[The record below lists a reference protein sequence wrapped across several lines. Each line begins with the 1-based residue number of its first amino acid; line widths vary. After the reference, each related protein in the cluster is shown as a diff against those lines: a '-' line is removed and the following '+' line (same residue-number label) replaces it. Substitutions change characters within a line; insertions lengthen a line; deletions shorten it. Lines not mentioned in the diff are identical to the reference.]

1 MPPDTSAQR
10 ITELEISMTHLQ
22 RDYDALHEVLLSQ
35 QKTID
40 GLKRKLERLESRVD
54 GVADPEIRD
63 AEAEKPPH
71 Y

>member
-40 GLKRKLERLESRVD
+40 GLKRKLERLESEFVNRFSTQELGKDFVK
-54 GVADPEIRD
+54 I
-63 AEAEKPPH
+63 
-71 Y
+71 